1 MPGPV
6 MRSFKVSEIPA
17 DGFIR
22 RLQEERDYIENLQN
36 EVKSLKRKRNNLE
49 DTLL

>member
-6 MRSFKVSEIPA
+6 VRSFKVPEISA

-22 RLQEERDYIENLQN
+22 RLQEERDHIENLQN
-36 EVKSLKRKRNNLE
+36 EVNSLKRKRNNLE
-49 DTLL
+49 DALL